1 MNIDDLKCTKI
12 YVPKIEDRAS
22 VQLKLFDLG
31 VRWRG
36 SGNKI
41 VKWLSAPFLFIDDN
55 LNLAFGAKDQWE
67 KFILIDY
74 KQIKPSDIPSINEPS
89 DELLDKLKRSVKED
103 LLNSVFANQETI
115 DSCRVLRSDNYEVY
129 VVGRYISVNI
139 IENSTKS
146 AEVVF
151 YDDKE
156 LISKFNG

>member
-12 YVPKIEDRAS
+12 YVPKREDRAS
-22 VQLKLFDLG
+22 VQLKLFNLG

-41 VKWLSAPFLFIDDN
+41 VQWLSAPFLFIDDN

-103 LLNSVFANQETI
+103 LINGTLVEQAAT
-115 DSCRVLRSDNYEVY
+115 DTCRLFKNDNYEVY
-129 VVGRYISVNI
+129 IVDDYISAHMI
-139 IENSTKS
+139 KGSTRL
-146 AEVVF
+146 AGVGF
-151 YDDKE
+151 FDDRE